1 MELFLKLLF
10 AHLIGDFIVQPDSW
24 VSEKEAK
31 KLASAKLYLHALIH
45 ALLVLVLTWNTGMWY
60 LPVAIGVTHL
70 FIDAGKLLLQ
80 RPENKRLLFYAD
92 QVLHLLA
99 IAVIWGLATNTP
111 PAFSLSQNQW
121 LLLTGA
127 LFLTFPTSI
136 LIRVTISIYT
146 PETGMAQDAS
156 LQNAGKYIGIL
167 ERLLVFVFIISDHWE
182 GVGFLIAAKS
192 IFRFSDLTRSK
203 DRKLTEYILIG
214 TLLSFGTAIATAI
227 ACSVFLS

>member
-1 MELFLKLLF
+1 MELFLKLLL
-10 AHLIGDFIVQPDSW
+10 AHLIGDFILQPDSW
-24 VSEKEAK
+24 VSEKEEK

-45 ALLVLVLTWNTGMWY
+45 ALLVLILCWNTEMWY
-60 LPVAIGVTHL
+60 LPVAIGLTHL
-70 FIDAGKLLLQ
+70 IIDAGKLLLQ
-80 RPENKRLLFYAD
+80 NPRNKRLLFFTD

-99 IAVIWGLATNTP
+99 IIAIWVFATDTP
-111 PAFSLSQNQW
+111 PSFSLTQDQW

-127 LFLTFPTSI
+127 LFLSFPTSI

-146 PETGMAQDAS
+146 PETGMTPDDS

-167 ERLLVFVFIISDHWE
+167 ERLLVFVFIVTDHWE

-192 IFRFSDLTRSK
+192 IFRFSDLTRAK

-214 TLLSFGTAIATAI
+214 TLLSFGAAIAVAI
-227 ACSVFLS
+227 CCAVLM